1 MGAGL
6 RADTIKI
13 IKLSI
18 KHPIVL
24 TAIPGNWFLHRQENP
39 KGAGAVRAL
48 PPSLPLFDH
57 CRRCAR
63 RRAAGTLHLDTCDK
77 LLFFRV
83 FFGGGGGERLGDFY
97 YFVVVV
103 VVRVGLF
110 GFFGFFCAT
119 TKLCQFTAPQRYYPS
134 ALNGITSTLSYCI
147 ELVAL

>member
-24 TAIPGNWFLHRQENP
+24 TAIPGNWFLRCQENP

-83 FFGGGGGERLGDFY
+83 FFGGGEGKGSEIFIILLLLLLFVWGCLGF
-97 YFVVVV
+97 
-103 VVRVGLF
+103 L
-110 GFFGFFCAT
+110 GFFAQRQNCANLPHRNGT
-119 TKLCQFTAPQRYYPS
+119 TQVPS
-134 ALNGITSTLSYCI
+134 TVSLLPYLTVLS
-147 ELVAL
+147 

>member
-24 TAIPGNWFLHRQENP
+24 TAIPGNWFLRCQENP

-83 FFGGGGGERLGDFY
+83 FFGGGGRGKARRFLLFCCCCCSCG
-97 YFVVVV
+97 VVWVFWV
-103 VVRVGLF
+103 FLRNDKTVPIYRT
-110 GFFGFFCAT
+110 AT
-119 TKLCQFTAPQRYYPS
+119 VLPKCPQRYHFYPI
-134 ALNGITSTLSYCI
+134 LLY
-147 ELVAL
+147 